1 MYEEI
6 KTACL
11 YLRYSSSNQTEQS
24 IEGQMHVC
32 QDFCKRHNIR
42 IVEMYID
49 RATSASKDIEKRV
62 EFLKMIKDSEKGNF
76 NAVIVYKLDRFARS
90 RYNSATYKYRLKRN
104 GVQLISATENITQ
117 DPEGIILESVL
128 EGMAEFYSAELS
140 QKINRGMRE
149 SAMKHNSIGGAIPLG
164 YKTVDKKL
172 VIDETTAPIV
182 REAFQMYADGE
193 SVAEICRTFNNR
205 GYKTSKGTRFGKS
218 SFTKI
223 FRNEKYIGVYKYH
236 DYRAEDVIPPI
247 IDKDLWDRVQVRVGK
262 IKKAPAR
269 NKARHTYLL
278 TGKLFCG
285 HCGSAMNADGN
296 SQGYLYYRCYGKK
309 NLDKQCNKRNMEKNL
324 IERLVAQDAMS
335 FLTDE
340 YIEKI
345 ATIACDRNKQ
355 EIESDSPIPV
365 IRDRIRQVDVS
376 LNNLLKAIE
385 TGSAPDMLVKRMGE
399 LETEK
404 KDMEVQLKKEMA
416 HQVYID
422 KEQVIFWLEKFREGD
437 INDEEF
443 CQTVIDLFVNS
454 VTVWDEPDDKFKI
467 TIAYNLTSI
476 PQKTY
481 RLSKDGRLSDYASNT
496 PTQEGYKEGIEWLHK
511 LVTEDLIDPEAF
523 TQEWSTYVAK
533 GKNHRYGLC
542 FTWDIANIDNN
553 TDYVMLPALTGPDG
567 VRNITRQN
575 NSETSGFDRGRCV
588 LTSSCRDTA
597 LAAAWIDQ
605 MYAPIQSPQN
615 NWGTYGEKDS
625 FNIFEMST
633 NADGGQMLKHMDLGD
648 QSPVEVREAQ
658 SVNGPLAVLNEY
670 YDVYVTEPADAK
682 WRLDNMHEAYL
693 KDMNSKYVYPN
704 VFMSIDDTNK
714 VSQYD
719 TDIKKY
725 AEQKKADWI
734 LNGGIDKEWDSY
746 LKKLD
751 KYGLQDYLKIKQKY
765 FDSYQKSL
773 ESTSEGK

>member
-76 NAVIVYKLDRFARS
+76 DAVIVYKLDRFARS
-90 RYNSATYKYRLKRN
+90 RYDSATYKYRLKRN

-140 QKINRGMRE
+140 QKINRGMKE

-247 IDKDLWDRVQVRVGK
+247 IDKNLWDRVQVRVGK

-269 NKARHTYLL
+269 NKAKHTYLL

-285 HCGSAMNADGN
+285 HCGSSMNADGN
-296 SQGYLYYRCYGKK
+296 SNGYLYYRCYGKK
-309 NLDKQCNKRNMEKNL
+309 NMNESCKKRNMEKNL

-443 CQTVIDLFVNS
+443 CHTVIDLFVNS

-496 PTQEGYKEGIEWLHK
+496 PDWESQKDLVIRTHIHLFLHN
-511 LVTEDLIDPEAF
+511 LRSVFLITHFHTA
-523 TQEWSTYVAK
+523 
-533 GKNHRYGLC
+533 
-542 FTWDIANIDNN
+542 
-553 TDYVMLPALTGPDG
+553 
-567 VRNITRQN
+567 
-575 NSETSGFDRGRCV
+575 SGFFIHPVKISLCIWNFW
-588 LTSSCRDTA
+588 L
-597 LAAAWIDQ
+597 
-605 MYAPIQSPQN
+605 N
-615 NWGTYGEKDS
+615 
-625 FNIFEMST
+625 
-633 NADGGQMLKHMDLGD
+633 LK
-648 QSPVEVREAQ
+648 
-658 SVNGPLAVLNEY
+658 
-670 YDVYVTEPADAK
+670 
-682 WRLDNMHEAYL
+682 
-693 KDMNSKYVYPN
+693 
-704 VFMSIDDTNK
+704 
-714 VSQYD
+714 
-719 TDIKKY
+719 
-725 AEQKKADWI
+725 
-734 LNGGIDKEWDSY
+734 
-746 LKKLD
+746 
-751 KYGLQDYLKIKQKY
+751 
-765 FDSYQKSL
+765 
-773 ESTSEGK
+773 

>member
-1 MYEEI
+1 M
-6 KTACL
+6 
-11 YLRYSSSNQTEQS
+11 
-24 IEGQMHVC
+24 
-32 QDFCKRHNIR
+32 
-42 IVEMYID
+42 
-49 RATSASKDIEKRV
+49 
-62 EFLKMIKDSEKGNF
+62 
-76 NAVIVYKLDRFARS
+76 
-90 RYNSATYKYRLKRN
+90 
-104 GVQLISATENITQ
+104 
-117 DPEGIILESVL
+117 
-128 EGMAEFYSAELS
+128 
-140 QKINRGMRE
+140 
-149 SAMKHNSIGGAIPLG
+149 
-164 YKTVDKKL
+164 
-172 VIDETTAPIV
+172 
-182 REAFQMYADGE
+182 
-193 SVAEICRTFNNR
+193 
-205 GYKTSKGTRFGKS
+205 
-218 SFTKI
+218 
-223 FRNEKYIGVYKYH
+223 
-236 DYRAEDVIPPI
+236 
-247 IDKDLWDRVQVRVGK
+247 RVGK

-496 PTQEGYKEGIEWLHK
+496 PDWESQD
-511 LVTEDLIDPEAF
+511 DLIICADVDILPCDLRSEFLVIHLHTA
-523 TQEWSTYVAK
+523 S
-533 GKNHRYGLC
+533 GLLIHPVQISLC
-542 FTWDIANIDNN
+542 IGYLRSDLMKIAVSLLSDHLCDFFCI
-553 TDYVMLPALTGPDG
+553 
-567 VRNITRQN
+567 
-575 NSETSGFDRGRCV
+575 
-588 LTSSCRDTA
+588 SSCA
-597 LAAAWIDQ
+597 
-605 MYAPIQSPQN
+605 
-615 NWGTYGEKDS
+615 EKC
-625 FNIFEMST
+625 
-633 NADGGQMLKHMDLGD
+633 
-648 QSPVEVREAQ
+648 
-658 SVNGPLAVLNEY
+658 Y
-670 YDVYVTEPADAK
+670 
-682 WRLDNMHEAYL
+682 
-693 KDMNSKYVYPN
+693 
-704 VFMSIDDTNK
+704 
-714 VSQYD
+714 
-719 TDIKKY
+719 
-725 AEQKKADWI
+725 
-734 LNGGIDKEWDSY
+734 
-746 LKKLD
+746 
-751 KYGLQDYLKIKQKY
+751 
-765 FDSYQKSL
+765 
-773 ESTSEGK
+773 

>member
-1 MYEEI
+1 M
-6 KTACL
+6 
-11 YLRYSSSNQTEQS
+11 
-24 IEGQMHVC
+24 
-32 QDFCKRHNIR
+32 
-42 IVEMYID
+42 
-49 RATSASKDIEKRV
+49 
-62 EFLKMIKDSEKGNF
+62 
-76 NAVIVYKLDRFARS
+76 
-90 RYNSATYKYRLKRN
+90 KRN

-496 PTQEGYKEGIEWLHK
+496 PPKKPDWL
-511 LVTEDLIDPEAF
+511 
-523 TQEWSTYVAK
+523 
-533 GKNHRYGLC
+533 
-542 FTWDIANIDNN
+542 
-553 TDYVMLPALTGPDG
+553 
-567 VRNITRQN
+567 
-575 NSETSGFDRGRCV
+575 GR
-588 LTSSCRDTA
+588 
-597 LAAAWIDQ
+597 I
-605 MYAPIQSPQN
+605 P
-615 NWGTYGEKDS
+615 
-625 FNIFEMST
+625 
-633 NADGGQMLKHMDLGD
+633 
-648 QSPVEVREAQ
+648 
-658 SVNGPLAVLNEY
+658 
-670 YDVYVTEPADAK
+670 PADLFFALLPIRMQEK
-682 WRLDNMHEAYL
+682 NFVWN
-693 KDMNSKYVYPN
+693 
-704 VFMSIDDTNK
+704 
-714 VSQYD
+714 
-719 TDIKKY
+719 
-725 AEQKKADWI
+725 
-734 LNGGIDKEWDSY
+734 
-746 LKKLD
+746 
-751 KYGLQDYLKIKQKY
+751 
-765 FDSYQKSL
+765 
-773 ESTSEGK
+773 

>member
-90 RYNSATYKYRLKRN
+90 RYDSATYKYRLKRN

-345 ATIACDRNKQ
+345 ATIACDRNRQ

-454 VTVWDEPDDKFKI
+454 VTVWDEPDDKFRI

-496 PTQEGYKEGIEWLHK
+496 PDRVSDEYNIILFHILHTAGDSRTGIRIIHLNGSAAVIIIVVK
-511 LVTEDLIDPEAF
+511 I
-523 TQEWSTYVAK
+523 
-533 GKNHRYGLC
+533 C
-542 FTWDIANIDNN
+542 I
-553 TDYVMLPALTGPDG
+553 G
-567 VRNITRQN
+567 VRFFRNNLINICIQTVCDMLCHALCGTCRREVGNQN
-575 NSETSGFDRGRCV
+575 LMLLCILIVRILHICTGFRRFGISF
-588 LTSSCRDTA
+588 TFHESIFCRWLLC
-597 LAAAWIDQ
+597 LACRI
-605 MYAPIQSPQN
+605 STGCKSQN
-615 NWGTYGEKDS
+615 
-625 FNIFEMST
+625 
-633 NADGGQMLKHMDLGD
+633 H
-648 QSPVEVREAQ
+648 
-658 SVNGPLAVLNEY
+658 
-670 YDVYVTEPADAK
+670 
-682 WRLDNMHEAYL
+682 
-693 KDMNSKYVYPN
+693 
-704 VFMSIDDTNK
+704 
-714 VSQYD
+714 SQR
-719 TDIKKY
+719 K
-725 AEQKKADWI
+725 
-734 LNGGIDKEWDSY
+734 
-746 LKKLD
+746 
-751 KYGLQDYLKIKQKY
+751 
-765 FDSYQKSL
+765 
-773 ESTSEGK
+773 

>member
-1 MYEEI
+1 
-6 KTACL
+6 
-11 YLRYSSSNQTEQS
+11 
-24 IEGQMHVC
+24 MHLPYC
-32 QDFCKRHNIR
+32 
-42 IVEMYID
+42 
-49 RATSASKDIEKRV
+49 
-62 EFLKMIKDSEKGNF
+62 
-76 NAVIVYKLDRFARS
+76 RFVS
-90 RYNSATYKYRLKRN
+90 RQVRN
-104 GVQLISATENITQ
+104 
-117 DPEGIILESVL
+117 
-128 EGMAEFYSAELS
+128 
-140 QKINRGMRE
+140 
-149 SAMKHNSIGGAIPLG
+149 
-164 YKTVDKKL
+164 
-172 VIDETTAPIV
+172 
-182 REAFQMYADGE
+182 
-193 SVAEICRTFNNR
+193 
-205 GYKTSKGTRFGKS
+205 

-422 KEQVIFWLEKFREGD
+422 KEQIIFWLEKFREGD

-454 VTVWDEPDDKFKI
+454 VTVWDEPDDKFRI

-496 PTQEGYKEGIEWLHK
+496 PVISSHHCFHTAFFNCRLKSRKIS
-511 LVTEDLIDPEAF
+511 LI
-523 TQEWSTYVAK
+523 Q
-533 GKNHRYGLC
+533 
-542 FTWDIANIDNN
+542 
-553 TDYVMLPALTGPDG
+553 
-567 VRNITRQN
+567 
-575 NSETSGFDRGRCV
+575 
-588 LTSSCRDTA
+588 
-597 LAAAWIDQ
+597 
-605 MYAPIQSPQN
+605 
-615 NWGTYGEKDS
+615 
-625 FNIFEMST
+625 
-633 NADGGQMLKHMDLGD
+633 
-648 QSPVEVREAQ
+648 
-658 SVNGPLAVLNEY
+658 
-670 YDVYVTEPADAK
+670 
-682 WRLDNMHEAYL
+682 
-693 KDMNSKYVYPN
+693 
-704 VFMSIDDTNK
+704 VF
-714 VSQYD
+714 
-719 TDIKKY
+719 
-725 AEQKKADWI
+725 
-734 LNGGIDKEWDSY
+734 L
-746 LKKLD
+746 
-751 KYGLQDYLKIKQKY
+751 
-765 FDSYQKSL
+765 
-773 ESTSEGK
+773 

>member
-1 MYEEI
+1 
-6 KTACL
+6 
-11 YLRYSSSNQTEQS
+11 
-24 IEGQMHVC
+24 MHVC

-90 RYNSATYKYRLKRN
+90 RYDSATYKYRLKRN

-454 VTVWDEPDDKFKI
+454 VTVWDEPDDKFRI

-496 PTQEGYKEGIEWLHK
+496 PPEVRPRQPEGKPRPSS
-511 LVTEDLIDPEAF
+511 DLSESGGTLYRPLPPRSLSHVFLPPI
-523 TQEWSTYVAK
+523 STY
-533 GKNHRYGLC
+533 
-542 FTWDIANIDNN
+542 F
-553 TDYVMLPALTGPDG
+553 LPYNCGISILLPRRQFLLQSYPHHGAL
-567 VRNITRQN
+567 RSHYRQ
-575 NSETSGFDRGRCV
+575 
-588 LTSSCRDTA
+588 
-597 LAAAWIDQ
+597 
-605 MYAPIQSPQN
+605 P
-615 NWGTYGEKDS
+615 
-625 FNIFEMST
+625 
-633 NADGGQMLKHMDLGD
+633 
-648 QSPVEVREAQ
+648 SPV
-658 SVNGPLAVLNEY
+658 PLLLRPNSFLLRQFRNHAGLLRRDDEGNHHRHHSSHHPTPSRCILSENASRLLLLSRQ
-670 YDVYVTEPADAK
+670 VT
-682 WRLDNMHEAYL
+682 
-693 KDMNSKYVYPN
+693 V
-704 VFMSIDDTNK
+704 I
-714 VSQYD
+714 
-719 TDIKKY
+719 
-725 AEQKKADWI
+725 
-734 LNGGIDKEWDSY
+734 
-746 LKKLD
+746 
-751 KYGLQDYLKIKQKY
+751 
-765 FDSYQKSL
+765 
-773 ESTSEGK
+773 

>member
-90 RYNSATYKYRLKRN
+90 RYDSATYKYRLKRN

-496 PTQEGYKEGIEWLHK
+496 PVCAADIEDSSIFHNILHLIITGNHASLYTVNVQNGLTFLKYDINVRPVCPNGHIWTCWSSIFIVITFYLHISIVMKCTDIVFFLIHRLVIVRSRIEGPVSFLSIRFLIIRNR
-511 LVTEDLIDPEAF
+511 DLILPGQNALSRSVLQRQIVRSIPIKIERFPIIRMVVQAIASLYF
-523 TQEWSTYVAK
+523 HCSSGARKPGRFIVKRECGERLVCRLTCRLNICRQICTR
-533 GKNHRYGLC
+533 HRGC
-542 FTWDIANIDNN
+542 KHK
-553 TDYVMLPALTGPDG
+553 
-567 VRNITRQN
+567 RQ
-575 NSETSGFDRGRCV
+575 
-588 LTSSCRDTA
+588 
-597 LAAAWIDQ
+597 
-605 MYAPIQSPQN
+605 
-615 NWGTYGEKDS
+615 
-625 FNIFEMST
+625 
-633 NADGGQMLKHMDLGD
+633 
-648 QSPVEVREAQ
+648 
-658 SVNGPLAVLNEY
+658 
-670 YDVYVTEPADAK
+670 
-682 WRLDNMHEAYL
+682 RL
-693 KDMNSKYVYPN
+693 VP
-704 VFMSIDDTNK
+704 
-714 VSQYD
+714 
-719 TDIKKY
+719 
-725 AEQKKADWI
+725 
-734 LNGGIDKEWDSY
+734 
-746 LKKLD
+746 
-751 KYGLQDYLKIKQKY
+751 
-765 FDSYQKSL
+765 KSL
-773 ESTSEGK
+773 FHFLSPFLKNRYLLHYRVFSGKRKRRFF

>member
-1 MYEEI
+1 MNKKKITKWEPEDFELEMTTHWSFPKRGDWATHDAKWRGNWSPYI
-6 KTACL
+6 PRNII
-11 YLRYSSSNQTEQS
+11 LRYSKENDLVLDQFAGGGTTLVEAKLLNRN
-24 IEGQMHVC
+24 IIGVDVNDVALNRCREKVDFEHEGANGKVYLHKGDARNL
-32 QDFCKRHNIR
+32 DFIPDGSK
-42 IVEMYID
+42 MYID

-90 RYNSATYKYRLKRN
+90 RYDSATYKYRLKRN

-454 VTVWDEPDDKFKI
+454 VTVWDEPDDKFRI

-496 PTQEGYKEGIEWLHK
+496 PPLSANPMISGSLMIHTFT
-511 LVTEDLIDPEAF
+511 VTVHP
-523 TQEWSTYVAK
+523 QK
-533 GKNHRYGLC
+533 
-542 FTWDIANIDNN
+542 
-553 TDYVMLPALTGPDG
+553 
-567 VRNITRQN
+567 
-575 NSETSGFDRGRCV
+575 RGRKTV
-588 LTSSCRDTA
+588 
-597 LAAAWIDQ
+597 
-605 MYAPIQSPQN
+605 
-615 NWGTYGEKDS
+615 
-625 FNIFEMST
+625 
-633 NADGGQMLKHMDLGD
+633 
-648 QSPVEVREAQ
+648 
-658 SVNGPLAVLNEY
+658 
-670 YDVYVTEPADAK
+670 
-682 WRLDNMHEAYL
+682 
-693 KDMNSKYVYPN
+693 
-704 VFMSIDDTNK
+704 
-714 VSQYD
+714 
-719 TDIKKY
+719 
-725 AEQKKADWI
+725 
-734 LNGGIDKEWDSY
+734 
-746 LKKLD
+746 
-751 KYGLQDYLKIKQKY
+751 
-765 FDSYQKSL
+765 
-773 ESTSEGK
+773 

>member
-1 MYEEI
+1 M
-6 KTACL
+6 
-11 YLRYSSSNQTEQS
+11 
-24 IEGQMHVC
+24 
-32 QDFCKRHNIR
+32 
-42 IVEMYID
+42 
-49 RATSASKDIEKRV
+49 
-62 EFLKMIKDSEKGNF
+62 
-76 NAVIVYKLDRFARS
+76 
-90 RYNSATYKYRLKRN
+90 
-104 GVQLISATENITQ
+104 
-117 DPEGIILESVL
+117 
-128 EGMAEFYSAELS
+128 
-140 QKINRGMRE
+140 
-149 SAMKHNSIGGAIPLG
+149 
-164 YKTVDKKL
+164 
-172 VIDETTAPIV
+172 
-182 REAFQMYADGE
+182 
-193 SVAEICRTFNNR
+193 
-205 GYKTSKGTRFGKS
+205 
-218 SFTKI
+218 
-223 FRNEKYIGVYKYH
+223 
-236 DYRAEDVIPPI
+236 
-247 IDKDLWDRVQVRVGK
+247 RVGK

-496 PTQEGYKEGIEWLHK
+496 PGKKVRLHICQHSCQLTVYIVTCGIE
-511 LVTEDLIDPEAF
+511 
-523 TQEWSTYVAK
+523 
-533 GKNHRYGLC
+533 C
-542 FTWDIANIDNN
+542 F
-553 TDYVMLPALTGPDG
+553 
-567 VRNITRQN
+567 
-575 NSETSGFDRGRCV
+575 
-588 LTSSCRDTA
+588 
-597 LAAAWIDQ
+597 
-605 MYAPIQSPQN
+605 
-615 NWGTYGEKDS
+615 
-625 FNIFEMST
+625 
-633 NADGGQMLKHMDLGD
+633 
-648 QSPVEVREAQ
+648 
-658 SVNGPLAVLNEY
+658 
-670 YDVYVTEPADAK
+670 
-682 WRLDNMHEAYL
+682 
-693 KDMNSKYVYPN
+693 
-704 VFMSIDDTNK
+704 
-714 VSQYD
+714 
-719 TDIKKY
+719 
-725 AEQKKADWI
+725 
-734 LNGGIDKEWDSY
+734 
-746 LKKLD
+746 
-751 KYGLQDYLKIKQKY
+751 
-765 FDSYQKSL
+765 
-773 ESTSEGK
+773 